1 MGGRQQIVPDTPQKE
16 PSQLTPW
23 SQTST
28 SILVRWWISNVSAT
42 WVVVH
47 DEGGSWETNA
57 YDTFFQAEG
66 SSSTAFLGT
75 ECFWPGYESGM
86 LVIQSET
93 KQLREEGSQDK
104 AKNSL
109 WLVKCT
115 QYLTSP
121 APVHSLQAWIYHEK
135 LVHITMIK
143 SSCLFFGLAYFMSV
157 PFYDK
162 SPETRKNWPRTKC
175 Q

>member
-1 MGGRQQIVPDTPQKE
+1 M
-16 PSQLTPW
+16 
-23 SQTST
+23 
-28 SILVRWWISNVSAT
+28 
-42 WVVVH
+42 VH

-109 WLVKCT
+109 WLGKCT

-121 APVHSLQAWIYHEK
+121 APAHSRQALIYHEK
-135 LVHITMIK
+135 LVHISMIK
-143 SSCLFFGLAYFMSV
+143 KFMPFLWSCLFYVGPLLWQESRDQKELAQDQMSIKLEISV
-157 PFYDK
+157 I
-162 SPETRKNWPRTKC
+162 
-175 Q
+175 